1 MDLKSDTDPLER
13 ARREATS
20 GSGRREGKEP
30 HTLLFVIG
38 SVVALGLGALGWHF
52 YSRHRALQSMQAAGA
67 TLSTGGVP
75 LTGPAAR
82 EVGPELVFEVVLRDP
97 PRGGSLE
104 LVCHWLNPSGEVRY
118 ENHWETKD
126 IDKAPWPTHCRH
138 HFGPTDVLG
147 HWSVRMLSGERVLGE
162 ERFELR

>member
-1 MDLKSDTDPLER
+1 MLFAAMYIAIGTTVPGAAPPTKPQMPLTLSPSPSTCSVEPVRVEKVDLKSDTDPLER

-82 EVGPELVFEVVLRDP
+82 
-97 PRGGSLE
+97 GG
-104 LVCHWLNPSGEVRY
+104 
-118 ENHWETKD
+118 
-126 IDKAPWPTHCRH
+126 A
-138 HFGPTDVLG
+138 
-147 HWSVRMLSGERVLGE
+147 
-162 ERFELR
+162 